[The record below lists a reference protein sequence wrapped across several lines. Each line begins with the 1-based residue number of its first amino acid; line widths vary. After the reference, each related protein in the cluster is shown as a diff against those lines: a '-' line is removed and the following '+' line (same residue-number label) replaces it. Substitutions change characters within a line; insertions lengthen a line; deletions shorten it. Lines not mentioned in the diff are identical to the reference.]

1 MWPDLIASALTDL
14 GKGNMDAIR
23 VVHCCQTMVDT
34 RRDASL
40 AVNAWPPAD
49 DAAVR
54 ARAVG
59 SLSLCAAIPI
69 NLMRANAPASPRL
82 GGCKTVQACH
92 PPLGPPHNALIMVH

>member
-1 MWPDLIASALTDL
+1 MGHGLQVPMWPDLIASALTDL

-23 VVHCCQTMVDT
+23 VVHCCQTMVET

-59 SLSLCAAIPI
+59 SHCAATPI
-69 NLMRANAPASPRL
+69 NLMRANAPASPGL
-82 GGCKTVQACH
+82 HDCASLPQH
-92 PPLGPPHNALIMVH
+92 PP